1 MENDNILQE
10 IDKSKFGVLFQV
22 HREINELSA
31 LETATK
37 LDLEETDIVDIENGE
52 AIITPDI
59 VKKASILFKTDFISL
74 LSSSSSVNHFE
85 NVYSSPINS
94 NFHTYKSTDEKQ
106 SEAILLLIDNVTSM
120 NKRIAELF
128 EQKTS

>member
-1 MENDNILQE
+1 MANDNILQE
-10 IDKSKFGVLFQV
+10 LDKNKFGVLFQV
-22 HREINELSA
+22 HREINGLSA
-31 LETATK
+31 LETADK
-37 LDLEETDIVDIENGE
+37 LDLKEDDIVEIEKGE
-52 AIITPDI
+52 AVITPEI
-59 VKKASILFKTDFISL
+59 VKKSSILFKTDFISL

-120 NKRIAELF
+120 NKRITELL
-128 EQKTS
+128 EQK

>member
-1 MENDNILQE
+1 MTNDNILQE
-10 IDKSKFGVLFQV
+10 LDKNKFGVLFQV
-22 HREINELSA
+22 HREINGLSA
-31 LETATK
+31 LETADR
-37 LDLEETDIVDIENGE
+37 LDLKEADIVEIEKGE
-52 AIITPDI
+52 AVITPEI
-59 VKKASILFKTDFISL
+59 VKNSSILFKTDFISL

-120 NKRIAELF
+120 NKRITELL
-128 EQKTS
+128 EQK

>member
-1 MENDNILQE
+1 MANDNILQE
-10 IDKSKFGVLFQV
+10 LDKNKFGVLFQV

-31 LETATK
+31 LETAAK
-37 LDLEETDIVDIENGE
+37 LDLEEIDILEIEKGE
-52 AIITPDI
+52 AIITPEI
-59 VKKASILFKTDFISL
+59 VKKASVLFKTDFVSL

-120 NKRIAELF
+120 NKRITELL
-128 EQKTS
+128 EQK

>member
-1 MENDNILQE
+1 MANDNILQE
-10 IDKSKFGVLFQV
+10 LDKNKFGVLFQV
-22 HREINELSA
+22 HREINGLSA
-31 LETATK
+31 LEAADRLNLK
-37 LDLEETDIVDIENGE
+37 EADIVEIEKGE
-52 AIITPDI
+52 AVITPEI
-59 VKKASILFKTDFISL
+59 VKKSSVLFKTDFISL

-120 NKRIAELF
+120 NKHITELLV
-128 EQKTS
+128 QK

>member
-1 MENDNILQE
+1 MTNDNILQE
-10 IDKSKFGVLFQV
+10 LDKNNFGVLFQV
-22 HREINELSA
+22 HREINGLSA
-31 LETATK
+31 LETADR
-37 LDLEETDIVDIENGE
+37 LDLKEADIVEIEKGE
-52 AIITPDI
+52 AVITPEI
-59 VKKASILFKTDFISL
+59 VKNSSILFKTDFISL

-120 NKRIAELF
+120 NKRITELL
-128 EQKTS
+128 EQK

>member
-1 MENDNILQE
+1 MANDNILQE
-10 IDKSKFGVLFQV
+10 LDKNKFGVLFQV
-22 HREINELSA
+22 HREINGLSA
-31 LETATK
+31 LETADRLK
-37 LDLEETDIVDIENGE
+37 LKEDDIVEIEKGE
-52 AIITPDI
+52 AVITPEI
-59 VKKASILFKTDFISL
+59 VKKSSVLFKTDFISL

-120 NKRIAELF
+120 NKRITELL
-128 EQKTS
+128 EQK

>member
-1 MENDNILQE
+1 MTNDNILQE
-10 IDKSKFGVLFQV
+10 LDKNKFGVLFQV
-22 HREINELSA
+22 HREINGLSA
-31 LETATK
+31 LETADK
-37 LDLEETDIVDIENGE
+37 LDLKEDDIVEIEKGE
-52 AIITPDI
+52 AVITPEI
-59 VKKASILFKTDFISL
+59 VKNSSILFKTDFISL

-120 NKRIAELF
+120 NKRITELL
-128 EQKTS
+128 EQK

>member
-1 MENDNILQE
+1 MANDNILQE
-10 IDKSKFGVLFQV
+10 LDRNKFGVLFQV

-31 LETATK
+31 LETANR
-37 LDLEETDIVDIENGE
+37 LDLKEADIIEIEKGE
-52 AIITPDI
+52 AIITQEI
-59 VKKASILFKTDFISL
+59 VKKSSVLFKTDFISL

-120 NKRIAELF
+120 NKRITELL
-128 EQKTS
+128 EQK

>member
-1 MENDNILQE
+1 MANDNILQE
-10 IDKSKFGVLFQV
+10 LDKNKFGVLFQV
-22 HREINELSA
+22 HREIHGLSA
-31 LETATK
+31 LETADRLNLK
-37 LDLEETDIVDIENGE
+37 EADIVEIEKGE
-52 AIITPDI
+52 AVITPEI
-59 VKKASILFKTDFISL
+59 VKKSSVLFKTDFISL

-120 NKRIAELF
+120 NKRITELL
-128 EQKTS
+128 EQK

>member
-1 MENDNILQE
+1 MANDNILQE
-10 IDKSKFGVLFQV
+10 LEKNKFGVLFQV
-22 HREINELSA
+22 HREINGLSA
-31 LETATK
+31 LETADRLNLK
-37 LDLEETDIVDIENGE
+37 EADIVEIEKGE
-52 AIITPDI
+52 AVITPEI
-59 VKKASILFKTDFISL
+59 VKKSSVLFKTDFISL

-120 NKRIAELF
+120 NKRITELL
-128 EQKTS
+128 EQK

>member
-1 MENDNILQE
+1 MTNDNILQE
-10 IDKSKFGVLFQV
+10 LDKNKFGVLFQV
-22 HREINELSA
+22 HREINGLSA
-31 LETATK
+31 LETADR
-37 LDLEETDIVDIENGE
+37 LDLKEADIVEIEKGE
-52 AIITPDI
+52 AVITPEI
-59 VKKASILFKTDFISL
+59 VKKSSILFKTDFISL

-120 NKRIAELF
+120 NKRITELL
-128 EQKTS
+128 EQK

>member
-1 MENDNILQE
+1 MANDNILQE
-10 IDKSKFGVLFQV
+10 LDKNKFGVLFQV
-22 HREINELSA
+22 HREINGLSA
-31 LETATK
+31 LETADRLNLK
-37 LDLEETDIVDIENGE
+37 EVDIVEIEKGE
-52 AIITPDI
+52 AVITPEI
-59 VKKASILFKTDFISL
+59 VKKSSVLFKTDFISL

-120 NKRIAELF
+120 NKRITELL
-128 EQKTS
+128 EQK

>member
-1 MENDNILQE
+1 MANDNILQE
-10 IDKSKFGVLFQV
+10 LDKNKFGVLFQV
-22 HREINELSA
+22 HREINGLSA
-31 LETATK
+31 LETADK
-37 LDLEETDIVDIENGE
+37 LDLKEDDIVEIEKGE
-52 AIITPDI
+52 AVITPEI
-59 VKKASILFKTDFISL
+59 VKNSSILFKTDFISL

-120 NKRIAELF
+120 NKRITELL
-128 EQKTS
+128 EQK

>member
-1 MENDNILQE
+1 MANDNILQE
-10 IDKSKFGVLFQV
+10 LDKNKFGVLFQV
-22 HREINELSA
+22 HREINGLSA
-31 LETATK
+31 LETADR
-37 LDLEETDIVDIENGE
+37 LDLKEADIVEIEKGE
-52 AIITPDI
+52 AVITPEI
-59 VKKASILFKTDFISL
+59 VKKSSILFKTDFISL

-120 NKRIAELF
+120 NKRITELL
-128 EQKTS
+128 EQK